1 MRVGATLALM
11 LLPVSVLEAAPLS
24 PGSVT
29 ISPVSVHL
37 AYGQKSAS
45 LNVRNARLEPM
56 SVQVRIYR
64 WTQDGDEDVLTPT
77 SDVILSPPMAIIA
90 SGTTQTLRLLM
101 RPSSTSAARQERQY
115 RILLDEIPS
124 TSARPGQLKFALRS
138 SLPLFATTEK
148 PIVPHLEWRAE
159 RGNDKTVI
167 LTGTNSGLA
176 YDRVVTLAATLPDGT
191 TLNAVPRAMN
201 PYILP
206 ASQRQW
212 VVREKVIGDTIHLAV
227 VTIKGRSDQSLPI
240 GQ

>member
-1 MRVGATLALM
+1 MSRTLAL
-11 LLPVSVLEAAPLS
+11 LLPATLLVAATLPL
-24 PGSVT
+24 GSVT

-45 LNVRNARLEPM
+45 LNVRNTRREPM
-56 SVQVRIYR
+56 SVQMRIYR
-64 WTQDGDEDVLTPT
+64 WTQDGEEDVLSPT
-77 SDVILSPPMAIIA
+77 SDVVLSPPMATIA

-101 RPSSTSAARQERQY
+101 RPSPTSAARQERHY

-124 TSARPGQLKFALRS
+124 AAARPGQLNFALRS
-138 SLPLFATTEK
+138 SIPLFATTEK
-148 PIVPHLEWRAE
+148 PVAPHLEWRAV
-159 RGNDKTVI
+159 RGNNKTVI
-167 LTGTNSGLA
+167 LIGTNTGLA

-191 TLNAVPRAMN
+191 TLNAAPRALN

-206 ASQRQW
+206 GSQRQW
-212 VVREKVIGDTIHLAV
+212 VVREMVVGDTIDLAV